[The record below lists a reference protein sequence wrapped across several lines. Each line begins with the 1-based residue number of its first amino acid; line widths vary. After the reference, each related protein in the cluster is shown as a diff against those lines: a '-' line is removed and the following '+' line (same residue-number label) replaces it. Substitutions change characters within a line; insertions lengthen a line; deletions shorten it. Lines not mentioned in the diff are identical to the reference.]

1 MSAPLVKTRTPGI
14 YKRGRKWVATWRD
27 PHGQPRKRSAAT
39 EREAKAIKAAME
51 ADIRRGEYRE
61 QERVTFVDYA
71 DRWIATF
78 RGRTSRGIRPETLD
92 DYRRDL
98 GPLTKEEWDAWQAE
112 QRRFEERIRERVAMV
127 ARERT
132 GRNDPASVEQLEGQT
147 EKLRAELE
155 RVRNRGGAAAFFR
168 AMQLSAIA
176 PQTIKEYAAK
186 LAARGLSPGSI
197 RNALAPVKAMLADA
211 FEEGVIR
218 SNPAAGV
225 RIFTP
230 ADDGDEPEEEQAKAL
245 TEDELR
251 ALLEATPDEWRLFV
265 EFLAHTG
272 LRIGE
277 AAALRRC
284 DVDFGRR
291 RVMVRRRLY
300 RGRFGPPKSKYG
312 RRDVPLS
319 TSLAQTLWRARGTA
333 SSEAPLFASRTGG
346 HLDASNVAARVF
358 KPAAAEAGVP
368 WAHFH
373 TLRHTCATMLF
384 RNGLNAKQVQVWL
397 GHHSPAFTLATYV
410 HLLDDDLPDPAFLD
424 GLTAGVATEV
434 ATRPAQMGLE
444 MAPVELPESRLVP
457 EEPRPAET
465 ASGSS

>member
-1 MSAPLVKTRTPGI
+1 MSSPLVKTRTPGI

-27 PHGQPRKRSAAT
+27 PHGQPRKKSAAT

-51 ADIRRGEYRE
+51 ADMRRGEYRE

-71 DRWIATF
+71 ARWIATF
-78 RGRTSRGIRPETLD
+78 RGRTSRGIRQETLD

-112 QRRFEERIRERVAMV
+112 QRRLEERVRERVAMV
-127 ARERT
+127 VREKA
-132 GRNDPASVEQLEGQT
+132 GRNDRAAVERLEEQT
-147 EKLRAELE
+147 ARLRAELE
-155 RVRNRGGAAAFFR
+155 RVRSRGGAAAFFR
-168 AMQLSAIA
+168 RMQLSAIR
-176 PQTIKEYAAK
+176 PQDIKEYAGT

-197 RNALAPVKAMLADA
+197 RNALAPLRAMLADA

-230 ADDGDEPEEEQAKAL
+230 TDEPDEPEEEQAKAL
-245 TEDELR
+245 TEHELR
-251 ALLEATPDEWRLFV
+251 ALLAATPDEWRLFV
-265 EFLAHTG
+265 EFLVHTG

-277 AAALRRC
+277 AVALRWC

-291 RVMVRRRLY
+291 RVKVHRRLY
-300 RGRFGPPKSKYG
+300 RGKFGKPKSKYG

-319 TSLAQTLWRARGTA
+319 LSLSQALWRARGTA
-333 SSEAPLFASRTGG
+333 ADDAPLFASRTGG
-346 HLDASNVAARVF
+346 YLDASNVAARVF
-358 KPAAAEAGVP
+358 KPAAAEADVP

-410 HLLDDDLPDPAFLD
+410 HLLDDDLPDPEFLD
-424 GLTAGVATEV
+424 SLTAGVATEV
-434 ATRPAQMGLE
+434 ATRHTQTGRDATPFEA
-444 MAPVELPESRLVP
+444 PESRLFP
-457 EEPRPAET
+457 DEPRQAET
-465 ASGSS
+465 ASGSF